1 MRKAFAGLAGLLM
14 VVVVVQ
20 FFLAGS
26 GAFDNGPV
34 DEAFKPH
41 RSLGYLTVALA
52 VLLTLAAA
60 VARMPGRIIG
70 LSGLVAGLALLQ
82 PVIAIIAKGFGDEGT
97 TTAAGQFA
105 FGLHA
110 VNGLVIMAVLRS
122 VLMAARQVRVPAHSA
137 QPTGSAA
144 G

>member
-1 MRKAFAGLAGLLM
+1 MRKAFAGVAALLM
-14 VVVVVQ
+14 VVVVIQ

-41 RSLGYLTVALA
+41 RSLGYLTVILA
-52 VLLTLAAA
+52 IVLTLAAA

-70 LSGLVAGLALLQ
+70 LAGLVAGLTLLQ
-82 PVIAIIAKGFGDEGT
+82 PVIAVVAKGFGDEGT
-97 TTAAGQFA
+97 TTTAGQIV

-110 VNGLVIMAVLRS
+110 VNGLVIMAVLRN
-122 VLMAARQVRVPAHSA
+122 VLMASRQQAAPAHSA
-137 QPTGSAA
+137 RTAS
-144 G
+144 

>member
-1 MRKAFAGLAGLLM
+1 MRKAFAGLAALLM

-26 GAFDNGPV
+26 GAFDDAPV

-52 VLLTLAAA
+52 IVLTLAAA
-60 VARMPGRIIG
+60 VARMPGRVIG

-82 PVIAIIAKGFGDEGT
+82 PVIAVIAKGFGDEGT

-110 VNGLVIMAVLRS
+110 VNGLIIMAVLRS
-122 VLMAARQVRVPAHSA
+122 VLVASRAAPAPAHSA
-137 QPTGSAA
+137 PAA
-144 G
+144 TR